1 MGDWLPSRLLCI
13 LLMTPEPDGATK
25 PRTPLWLTV
34 QSLVGYY
41 PLKTGDDTRMR
52 EGRRPPFYLLI
63 VAGILASAFFSL
75 TFIINQSLSLADA
88 SWQWTAALR
97 YFFMVPLL
105 GALLRITGKGEP
117 TRITRVVG
125 QNPTPWIIGGTI
137 GFGFFYAPLTFAAA
151 YGPAWL
157 VAGTWQLTILIGGL
171 LEPWLR
177 KNTEHRTAIPWQTLL
192 VSSVILLGIGLLQ
205 WSHVAQT
212 RNWARVLPLVIPL
225 VFAATAYPV
234 GNRWMLAHRASSLG
248 TVART
253 YGMTLGSLPFWIAI
267 AVWGYL
273 RSGWPTTNQLVQSM
287 LVALSSGVVATL
299 LFYWAT
305 EKAYA
310 KPDQLAAVEATQSAE
325 VVFAAIGAI
334 LILGQPWPSPIALT
348 GMGCIVIGLIWHS
361 LSSHTNPR
369 AASAQ
374 NEDSA

>member
-1 MGDWLPSRLLCI
+1 
-13 LLMTPEPDGATK
+13 
-25 PRTPLWLTV
+25 
-34 QSLVGYY
+34 
-41 PLKTGDDTRMR
+41 MR
-52 EGRRPPFYLLI
+52 EGGRPSFYLLI
-63 VAGILASAFFSL
+63 AAGILASAFFSL
-75 TFIINQSLSLADA
+75 TFIINQSLSLANA

-105 GALLRITGKGEP
+105 GALLRVTGKGEL

-125 QNPTPWIIGGTI
+125 KNPTPWIIGGTV

-177 KNTEHRTAIPWQTLL
+177 KNPDHQTAIPWHTLR

-205 WSHVAQT
+205 WSHVSKT
-212 RNWARVLPLVIPL
+212 SNWARVLPLVIPL
-225 VFAATAYPV
+225 LIAATAYPV

-253 YGMTLGSLPFWIAI
+253 YGMTLGSLPFWLAV

-273 RSGWPTTNQLVQSM
+273 RAGWPTTGQLVQSI
-287 LVALSSGVVATL
+287 LVALSSGVIATL

-310 KPDQLAAVEATQSAE
+310 RPDQLAAVEATQSAE
-325 VVFAAIGAI
+325 VVFAAIGAV
-334 LILGQPWPSPIALT
+334 LILGQPWPSVMALI
-348 GMGCIVIGLIWHS
+348 GIGCIVIGLMWHS
-361 LSSHTNPR
+361 LSSHKKPR
-369 AASAQ
+369 LASSRNQ
-374 NEDSA
+374 DSA